1 MTRNPPS
8 PGQPAAHH
16 ASVLTCAIGD
26 VHGQIGKLEL
36 LLGHCER
43 RCAGHATRLVF
54 IGDYV
59 DRGPDS
65 RAVVELL
72 RDLQRSRPGEVIC
85 LRGNHEAVVL
95 AAASNQLHTLPG
107 DVDMDLW
114 LGALGRR
121 AADARELRD
130 SHASQLPADHWQWMA
145 SLPLSHDD
153 GLRYFAHA
161 GVDPERPLAEQVED
175 DLLWI
180 REPFLSHEGSFGR
193 LVVHGHTP
201 LKARVPDLRANRLNI
216 DTGAGYGGP
225 ITAAIFD
232 DRQRDPL
239 AYLTNA
245 GEIRIE
251 AAAAWLREATPGRS
265 SARGGW
271 RSCCSRF

>member
-1 MTRNPPS
+1 MTLTPPS
-8 PGQPAAHH
+8 LGDAGGFAAGH
-16 ASVLTCAIGD
+16 AGVLTCAIGD

-43 RCAGHATRLVF
+43 RCAGHATRLLF

-72 RDLQRSRPGEVIC
+72 RDLQRSRPGEVVC

-95 AAASNQLHTLPG
+95 AAASDRLHTLPG
-107 DVDMDLW
+107 DVDMELW
-114 LGALGRR
+114 LGPSGGGLQTLASYGI
-121 AADARELRD
+121 
-130 SHASQLPADHWQWMA
+130 SHASQLPADHLQWMA
-145 SLPLSHDD
+145 SLLLSHDD

-161 GVDPERPLAEQVED
+161 GVHPDRPLSKQVED

-201 LKARVPDLRANRLNI
+201 LKARVPDLRSNRLNI

-245 GEIRIE
+245 GEIRME
-251 AAAAWLREATPGRS
+251 AAAHG
-265 SARGGW
+265 
-271 RSCCSRF
+271 

>member
-1 MTRNPPS
+1 MTLNPS
-8 PGQPAAHH
+8 LSNAH

-26 VHGQIGKLEL
+26 VHGHIGKLEL

-43 RCAGHATRLVF
+43 RCSGHATRLVF

-65 RAVVELL
+65 RAVVDLL
-72 RDLQRSRPGEVIC
+72 RELQRSRPGEVVC

-95 AAASNQLHTLPG
+95 AAARDQLHRLPG
-107 DVDMDLW
+107 DVDMDVW
-114 LGALGRR
+114 LGPSGGGLQTLASYGIT
-121 AADARELRD
+121 
-130 SHASQLPADHWQWMA
+130 HASQLPGDHLEWMA
-145 SLPLSHDD
+145 ALPLSHDD

-161 GVDPERPLAEQVED
+161 GVDPARPLSDQVED

-180 REPFLSHEGSFGR
+180 REPFLSHAGGFGR

-201 LKARVPDLRANRLNI
+201 VKARVPDMRANRLNI

-232 DRQRDPL
+232 ERQRDPL
-239 AYLTNA
+239 AFLTSA

-251 AAAAWLREATPGRS
+251 ATAHG
-265 SARGGW
+265 
-271 RSCCSRF
+271 